1 MNFAV
6 NPLLT
11 AVGAPPIAEA
21 VSWISGRSFPDDKPL
36 VDLSQAAPG
45 YPPAPALTDHLR
57 AIVADLQTA
66 RYADIE
72 GIAPLR
78 AGLARDINRRYGGGV
93 EAAQILITAG
103 CNQAFCLVANAL
115 AQGGSGDEIVMTAP
129 YYFNYR
135 MWLDMNGIKTVLLP
149 HAQGKFGDNPAAPD
163 LAAAGKLIG
172 PKTRALVLIS
182 PNNPTGAIYPPE
194 EIRAAFELCR
204 RKKIAFVLDETYR
217 DFMPVAPAP
226 HDLFRDPDWTGTLI
240 HLYSFSKSFSLPGYR
255 VGALVADPKLIAEIA
270 KAMDCVAICAPRIG
284 QVAAA
289 YGLEHLDDWRKGI
302 TEMIGDRLLAVQSAF
317 SRNDLGYELISAGGF
332 FAYLKHPHRGRSAME
347 VAKRLAQEQN
357 LLILPGSMFGPG
369 QDDYLRVAFAN
380 VEAKWMPEVAER
392 LARDAAAGF

>member
-1 MNFAV
+1 MNFQI

-11 AVGAPPIAEA
+11 AVGEPPIAEA
-21 VSWISGRSFPDDKPL
+21 ISWISGRTFPDDKPL

-57 AIVADLQTA
+57 EIIGAPQSS
-66 RYADIE
+66 RYTDIE

-78 AGLARDINRRYGGGV
+78 AGLARDINHRYGGAV
-93 EAAQILITAG
+93 KPDHILITAG
-103 CNQAFCLVANAL
+103 CNQAFCLATNAL
-115 AQGGSGDEIVMTAP
+115 AKPGEEIIQTSP

-135 MWLDMNGIKTVLLP
+135 MWLDMSGVQTVLLP
-149 HAQGKFGDNPAAPD
+149 HAKNNPAAPD
-163 LAAAGKLIG
+163 LGAAEKLIG
-172 PKTRALVLIS
+172 PKTKALVLIS

-217 DFMPVAPAP
+217 DFMPASPAP
-226 HDLFRDPDWTGTLI
+226 HDLFRDPNWTDTLI

-255 VGALVADPKLIAEIA
+255 VGALVADPKLVAEIG

-284 QVAAA
+284 QIAAA
-289 YGLEHLDDWRKGI
+289 YGLEHLDTWRAGI

-332 FAYLKHPHRGRSAME
+332 FAYLKHPHRGRSSME
-347 VAKRLAQEQN
+347 VAKRLAQAQN
-357 LLILPGSMFGPG
+357 LLILPGSMFGPD
-369 QDDYLRVAFAN
+369 QEDYLRVAFAN

-392 LARDAAAGF
+392 LARDAAERF

>member
-1 MNFAV
+1 VNFAI
-6 NPLLT
+6 NPLLA
-11 AVGAPPIAEA
+11 AVGEPPIAEA

-57 AIVADLQTA
+57 EIVGSPQTS

-93 EAAQILITAG
+93 KSEQILITAG

-115 AQGGSGDEIVMTAP
+115 AKAGDEIVMTSP

-135 MWLDMNGIKTVLLP
+135 MWLDMNGIKTVMLP
-149 HAQGKFGDNPAAPD
+149 HAKDNPAAPD
-163 LAAAGKLIG
+163 LAATETLIG

-204 RKKIAFVLDETYR
+204 RKKIAFILDETYR
-217 DFMPVAPAP
+217 DFMPAAPAP
-226 HDLFRDPDWTGTLI
+226 HDLFRDPDWSDTLI

-255 VGALVADPKLIAEIA
+255 VGAMVADPKLIAEIA

-284 QVAAA
+284 QLAAA
-289 YGLEHLDDWRKGI
+289 YGLEHLDTWRAGI
-302 TEMIGDRLLAVQSAF
+302 TEMIGNRLLAVQSAF

-332 FAYLKHPHRGRSAME
+332 FAYLKHPHRGRTAMD
-347 VAKRLAQEQN
+347 VAKRLAEQQN
-357 LLILPGSMFGPG
+357 LLILPGSMFGPD
-369 QDDYLRVAFAN
+369 QEDYLRVAFAN

-392 LARDAAAGF
+392 LARDAAERF